1 MKPLRMALKNLLVG
15 LIAVV
20 FMFPVYYIFMVS
32 LLPQEAIFD
41 YPPKVIPVP
50 PTLANYP
57 MALTGFQ
64 GLLGLKNSLIV
75 GVTVTAITMVVGAL
89 AAYSLA
95 RFRIGGRHLPFW
107 ILSQRMMPPIA
118 AIIPI
123 FLLMRSLRLMDTVQA
138 LVIAQLITILPFGI
152 WFMRGFFT
160 EVPVEIE
167 EAALIDGCSRLLTLW
182 RIALP
187 LAAPGIAVTALLT
200 FVLSWNEL
208 LFAVVL
214 TRGSAITL
222 PVTMANSL
230 TAHGIAFPILA
241 SLAMISVLPVIVIA
255 VVAQRYLVR
264 GLTLGALQ

>member
-1 MKPLRMALKNLLVG
+1 VKRMRTVLKHVLAAG
-15 LIAVV
+15 IAVL
-20 FMFPVYYIFMVS
+20 FLFPVYYIAVVS
-32 LLPQEAIFD
+32 LLPQQAIFE
-41 YPPKVIPVP
+41 YPPRILPRP
-50 PTLANYP
+50 LTLANYP
-57 MALTGFQ
+57 TALTGFQ
-64 GLLGLKNSLIV
+64 GLLGLKNSLLVGIV
-75 GVTVTAITMVVGAL
+75 VTVITMAVGAL

-95 RFRIGGRHLPFW
+95 RFRTGGRHLPFW

-118 AIIPI
+118 AIIPL
-123 FLLMRSLRLMDTVQA
+123 FLLIRLLRLMDTVQA
-138 LVIAQLITILPFGI
+138 LVIAQLITVLPFGI

-167 EAALIDGCSRLLTLW
+167 EAALIDGCSRVRTLV

-214 TRGSAITL
+214 TRGDAITL

-230 TAHGIAFPILA
+230 TAHGIAFGILA
-241 SLAMISVLPVIVIA
+241 ALAMMSVAPVIIIA
-255 VVAQRYLVR
+255 IAAQRFLVR
-264 GLTLGALQ
+264 GLTMGALQ

>member
-1 MKPLRMALKNLLVG
+1 MKAAQLIGKHVLAIAIAL
-15 LIAVV
+15 V
-20 FMFPVYYIFMVS
+20 FMFPVYYILVVS
-32 LLPQEAIFD
+32 LLPPEAVFD
-41 YPPKVIPVP
+41 YPPRLVP
-50 PTLANYP
+50 RPATLVNYP
-57 MALTGFQ
+57 TALTGFQ
-64 GLLGLKNSLIV
+64 GLLGLKNSLAV
-75 GVTVTAITMVVGAL
+75 GTAVTLITMLVGAL

-95 RFRIGGRHLPFW
+95 RYRVGRHHLPFW

-138 LVIAQLITILPFGI
+138 LVIAQLITVLPFGI

-167 EAALIDGCSRLLTLW
+167 EAALIDGCSRLRVLL

-214 TRGSAITL
+214 TRGNAITL

-230 TAHGIAFPILA
+230 TAHGIAFTILA
-241 SLAMISVLPVIVIA
+241 SLAMISVAPVVVIA